1 MTTVVNSSPLI
12 KLAAIDLLDLLRS
25 LFGVIQCS
33 NLWTLSCARDCIW
46 TLGPIARSSKKPV
59 KNDLSLGF
67 PLQSC

>member
-33 NLWTLSCARDCIW
+33 NLWTLS
-46 TLGPIARSSKKPV
+46 
-59 KNDLSLGF
+59 
-67 PLQSC
+67 